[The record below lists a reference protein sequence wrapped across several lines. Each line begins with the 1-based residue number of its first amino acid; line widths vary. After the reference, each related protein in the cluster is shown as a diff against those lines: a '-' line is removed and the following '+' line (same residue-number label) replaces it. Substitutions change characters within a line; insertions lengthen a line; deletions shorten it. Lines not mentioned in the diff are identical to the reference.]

1 MKDLYEL
8 KVSDVI
14 GQIADD
20 VVENLGIKKTLAKKL
35 VVNALVY
42 NCVQEEIIS
51 QVKFLAEIYD
61 DDYGY

>member
-14 GQIADD
+14 EQIADD

>member
-35 VVNALVY
+35 VINALVY

-51 QVKFLAEIYD
+51 QVKFLAEIED
-61 DDYGY
+61 DDYDY

>member
-51 QVKFLAEIYD
+51 QVKFLAEIED
-61 DDYGY
+61 DDYDY

>member
-61 DDYGY
+61 DDYDY

>member
-14 GQIADD
+14 EQIADD

-51 QVKFLAEIYD
+51 QVKFLAEIEN
-61 DDYGY
+61 DDYDY

>member
-14 GQIADD
+14 EQIADD

-51 QVKFLAEIYD
+51 QVKFLAEIED
-61 DDYGY
+61 DDYDY

>member
-51 QVKFLAEIYD
+51 QVKFLAEMED
-61 DDYGY
+61 DDYDY

>member
-8 KVSDVI
+8 KASDVI

>member
-35 VVNALVY
+35 VVNALIY

-51 QVKFLAEIYD
+51 QVKFLAEIED
-61 DDYGY
+61 DDYDY

>member
-20 VVENLGIKKTLAKKL
+20 VVENLGIKKALAKKL
-35 VVNALVY
+35 VVNALIY

-51 QVKFLAEIYD
+51 QVKFLAEIHD
-61 DDYGY
+61 DDYDY

>member
-35 VVNALVY
+35 VVNALIY

-51 QVKFLAEIYD
+51 QVKFLAEIKD
-61 DDYGY
+61 DDYDY